1 MSRYVYSLSGYRAVK
16 KAEIEIDGVTV
27 LTGENGRGKSTLSRV
42 LYDITKVL
50 TEYELLIDRKAIK
63 EINAVVFLLKKVDGI
78 IQNRPYR
85 RGIGNT
91 YVWEAKINAASY
103 YENLTEVAKYTI
115 EAIKSNQSK
124 LIEAFGNTQNSTFL
138 RDRLATLFSIENKEI
153 DDLQLVEDICQKLIN
168 NVEKIVETV
177 EEKKVNRSREV
188 FLELLSDIDVELGID
203 ASCFNLSEDNIEMIE
218 RNHFNQLFTI
228 KHAIYYKTY
237 EVMEYL
243 DNNSDFHSYLE
254 QPIDKMTEE
263 ERLLSMRFRLI
274 LSGDIDM
281 DETLWGSKRFLY
293 HRNDGLEIPLK
304 QAATG
309 LISFAYL
316 ARLLENGYLRKDTL
330 LIIDE
335 PEAHLHPKWIVEY
348 ARMLVLVQKQ
358 LGVKIVLSSHNPDMI
373 AAIDSISRKEGIADR
388 TNFYFAKACK
398 ENNFRYIFEKQD
410 SIGEIFDSFNIAL
423 TRIEEYGE
431 D

>member
-1 MSRYVYSLSGYRAVK
+1 MSRYVYSLSDYRAVK
-16 KAEIEIDGVTV
+16 KAKIEIDGITV

-50 TEYELLIDRKAIK
+50 TEYELLIDREAIK
-63 EINAVVFLLKKVDGI
+63 KIKEVVSSLRRIDGI
-78 IQNRPYR
+78 ILR
-85 RGIGNT
+85 RGIISMSE
-91 YVWEAKINAASY
+91 WETKIRQASY
-103 YENLTEVAKYTI
+103 HKDLTETAKYTI
-115 EAIKSNQSK
+115 EAIKSYRPK
-124 LIEAFGNTQNSTFL
+124 LIEAFENAKTGTFL
-138 RDRLATLFSIENKEI
+138 RKRLATLFSIENKEI
-153 DDLQLVEDICQKLIN
+153 DDLQLVENICQTLIDG
-168 NVEKIVETV
+168 VEKIVETA
-177 EEKKVNRSREV
+177 EEKKVSRSRKV
-188 FLELLSDIDVELGID
+188 FLELLANIDEELSIDIH
-203 ASCFNLSEDNIEMIE
+203 CFNLSEDNIEMIE
-218 RNHFNQLFTI
+218 RNRFNQLFTI

-254 QPIDKMTEE
+254 ESIDKMTKE

-274 LSGDIDM
+274 LSGGIDV

-373 AAIDSISRKEGIADR
+373 AAIDSITRKEGVADR
-388 TNFYFAKACK
+388 TNFYFAKACEK
-398 ENNFRYIFEKQD
+398 DNFRYIFEKQD